1 VFIITEKGMWKI
13 TSIDEYRNQK
23 RGWSWVKAMAVT
35 DKTGKLVSAKMLEEN
50 DRKESDIILISKW
63 GQTIRLPLKGI
74 RKTSRVTQWIIL
86 TKVKADGDM
95 VARASVVREWD
106 EEE

>member
-1 VFIITEKGMWKI
+1 
-13 TSIDEYRNQK
+13 
-23 RGWSWVKAMAVT
+23 
-35 DKTGKLVSAKMLEEN
+35 MLAES

-63 GQTIRLPLKGI
+63 GQTIRLPLKWI

-86 TKVKADGDM
+86 TKVKAEGDM
-95 VARASVVREWD
+95 VARASVVREGD